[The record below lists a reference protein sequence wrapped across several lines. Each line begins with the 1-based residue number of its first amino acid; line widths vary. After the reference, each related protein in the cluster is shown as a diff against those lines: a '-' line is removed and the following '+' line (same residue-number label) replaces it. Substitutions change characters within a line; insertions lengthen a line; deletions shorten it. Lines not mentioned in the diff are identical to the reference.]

1 MVAWIPLLPAF
12 AAAATALLF
21 VARRDNRR
29 VAAFPVILATAASLA
44 LSLAAFSTVREVG
57 TQTGQLEWLAIGSFR
72 VSAGFLLDGLSA
84 LMLLVVAS
92 VALLV
97 QVFSVG
103 YMEGDDGFARFF
115 TYLGLFAAAM
125 LGLVLA
131 DNLLL
136 IYICWELVGI
146 CSYLLIGFWYRNRA
160 PANAAKKAFIVT
172 RFGDLGLLL
181 GIILL
186 WNSAQTFEIAALEK
200 LVQSDNLKPVFLSA
214 SAFANLVPLLVFLGA
229 VGKSAQFPL
238 HVWLPDAME
247 GPTPVSALIHAATMV
262 AAGVFLVARLFF
274 LFHAAPAALATVA
287 WVGGFT
293 ALMAAT
299 IALVQTD
306 IKKVLAYST
315 ISQLGYMMLGL
326 GLGGIT
332 VGMFH
337 LTTHA
342 FFKALLFLCAGSVI
356 HACHHEQ
363 NLLNLGGLHRR
374 MPLTSWTTI
383 VGSLALAGVFPF
395 AGFWSK
401 DEILASA
408 RSQPVLFAL
417 AVAVAAMTAFY
428 MTRLWFMAFAGEPRA
443 SGAAHARE
451 SSPWMTV
458 PLALLAVAAAVG
470 GALNLPGDPFLT
482 ALLEPGRHA
491 HGLDLGVAALG
502 LAAAL
507 AGIILGVALYRK
519 EPASDPVARL
529 PRPLYSFLANKW
541 YIDDFY
547 EKGVARAAVAWGGLV
562 AWFDRNVVD
571 NLVNL
576 AAWICAL
583 FGRLLGS
590 FTNGQPQ
597 FYAAVLALMAVVAA
611 ALVGLAATGA
621 LGGIMP

>member
-1 MVAWIPLLPAF
+1 
-12 AAAATALLF
+12 
-21 VARRDNRR
+21 
-29 VAAFPVILATAASLA
+29 
-44 LSLAAFSTVREVG
+44 
-57 TQTGQLEWLAIGSFR
+57 EWLAIGGFR
-72 VSAGFLLDGLSA
+72 VPVGFLLDGLSA
-84 LMLLVVAS
+84 AMLLVVAT

-97 QVFSVG
+97 QIFSVG

-115 TYLGLFAAAM
+115 TYLGLFASAM

-136 IYICWELVGI
+136 VYICWELVGI

-181 GIILL
+181 AIVLL
-186 WNSAQTFEIAALEK
+186 WHSAHTFEIAALEK
-200 LVQSDNLKPVFLSA
+200 IVQSGNLKPILLSA
-214 SAFANLVPLLVFLGA
+214 AAFTNLVPLLVFLGA

-274 LFHAAPAALATVA
+274 LFRAAPTALDTVA
-287 WVGGFT
+287 WIGGFT

-326 GLGGIT
+326 ALGGIT

-342 FFKALLFLCAGSVI
+342 FFKALLFLAAGSVI

-363 NLLNLGGLHRR
+363 NLLNMGGLHRR
-374 MPLTSWTTI
+374 MPVTSWTTI
-383 VGSLALAGVFPF
+383 VGALALAGVFPL

-401 DEILASA
+401 EEILASA
-408 RSQPVLFAL
+408 LQRPVLFGVAL
-417 AVAVAAMTAFY
+417 TVAAMTAFY
-428 MTRLWFMAFAGEPRA
+428 MTRLWFLAFAGEARTEA
-443 SGAAHARE
+443 SAHARE
-451 SSPWMTV
+451 SSAWMVV
-458 PLALLAVAAAVG
+458 PLALLAVAAAAG
-470 GALNLPGDPFLT
+470 GALNLPGSHFLLG
-482 ALLEPGRHA
+482 LLEPGRQA
-491 HGLDLGVAALG
+491 HGMSIPVAVAG
-502 LAAAL
+502 TVAAL
-507 AGIILGVALYRK
+507 AGIALGASLYRRD
-519 EPASDPVARL
+519 PAADAVTRM
-529 PRPLYSFLANKW
+529 PRALYSFLENKW

-547 EKGVARAAVAWGGLV
+547 ERGVARAAVAWGAMV

>member
-1 MVAWIPLLPAF
+1 MVEWIPLLPAL
-12 AAAATALLF
+12 AAALTAVLF
-21 VARRDNRR
+21 VLRRDNGRL
-29 VAAFPVILATAASLA
+29 AAMPVIVATGASLA
-44 LSLAAFSTVREVG
+44 LSVAAFQSVARFG
-57 TQTGQLEWLAIGSFR
+57 AQIGQIEWLRIGDF
-72 VSAGFLLDGLSA
+72 SASVGFLLDGLSA

-115 TYLGLFAAAM
+115 AYLGLFASAM

-131 DNLLL
+131 DNLLMV
-136 IYICWELVGI
+136 YICWELVGI

-186 WNSAQTFEIAALEK
+186 WSSAHTFEIAALEK
-200 LVQSDNLKPVFLSA
+200 LVQTDNLKPVLLSA
-214 SAFANLVPLLVFLGA
+214 GAFFTVVPLLVFLGA

-274 LFHAAPAALATVA
+274 LFHASPTALQTVA
-287 WVGGFT
+287 WIGGFT
-293 ALMAAT
+293 AFLAAT
-299 IALVQTD
+299 IALVQVD

-326 GLGGIT
+326 ALGGIA

-337 LTTHA
+337 LSTHA
-342 FFKALLFLCAGSVI
+342 FFKALLFLAAGSVI

-363 NLLNLGGLHRR
+363 CLLRMGGLHRR
-374 MPLTSWTTI
+374 MPLTSWTTLA
-383 VGSLALAGVFPF
+383 GALALAGVFPF

-408 RSQPVLFAL
+408 LRSPALFAL
-417 AVAVAAMTAFY
+417 ALAVAGMTAFY
-428 MTRLWFMAFAGEPRA
+428 MTRLWFLAFAGEPRSEHA
-443 SGAAHARE
+443 SHARE
-451 SSPWMTV
+451 SSAWMGV
-458 PLALLAVAAAVG
+458 PLVLLALAALAG
-470 GALNLPGDPFLT
+470 GAINLPGSSSLT
-482 ALLEPGRHA
+482 ALLEPDRQA
-491 HGLDLGVAALG
+491 HGFAWPVAVGG
-502 LAAAL
+502 LAVAL
-507 AGIILGVALYRK
+507 AGIAVGVRLYGRDPARDAVTRLPKGLYR
-519 EPASDPVARL
+519 
-529 PRPLYSFLANKW
+529 FLSNKW

-547 EKGVARAAVAWGGLV
+547 ERGVARAAVAWGAMV

-583 FGRLLGS
+583 VGRALGS

-597 FYAAVLALMAVVAA
+597 FYAAVLALMAVIAA

-621 LGGIMP
+621 LGGILP